1 MPNETPLVVGA
12 YPPTYAAAVLLD
24 RSAWRLFPTE
34 TVLWEGAPAA
44 VPRERLWVFLP
55 LFLFAVAL
63 VSLLFSRLLVVA
75 ELPGSS
81 TSVALAA
88 FLAACGV
95 AGVAA
100 PRFLFGDLAY
110 LVTDKRVLVRRGRL
124 VRSMER
130 RKLTYARIAW
140 HRSVPVVGHL
150 ELVVAVPFG
159 PLARRLRV
167 VLRDVREPDRL
178 LALVRDRS
186 PTEATGDRTVP
197 LTERLDEDE
206 QVEWGGHPQGWH
218 LGWREIAT
226 TALGLLVTGVGLAYG
241 YRNVVILLDLEGLG
255 LAVRSAAWVMLF
267 SAVLISW
274 VCILAIGLGLV
285 WHGVIRARRLGED
298 TEYLLTDR
306 RVLIRRGATEL
317 SVERARVVEVA
328 TQPAPGGLSHLFLVL
343 DAPQSRALE
352 DSGAL
357 RPLLPARDAVPP
369 VLFELPDPEGV
380 RARILATR

>member
-1 MPNETPLVVGA
+1 MR
-12 YPPTYAAAVLLD
+12 TYAAAVLLD

-44 VPRERLWVFLP
+44 VPREPLWVFLP

-167 VLRDVREPDRL
+167 VLRDQREPDRL
-178 LALVRDRS
+178 LALIRGQT
-186 PTEATGDRTVP
+186 PTE
-197 LTERLDEDE
+197 
-206 QVEWGGHPQGWH
+206 VEWGGHPQGWH

-328 TQPAPGGLSHLFLVL
+328 TQPAPGGLWHLFLVL